1 MVTVASMSEGMF
13 PLLCCSEKTGSQAVI
28 ATVLYRLGQKNK
40 VSNVLAF
47 WKHDQTARQAL
58 YASNIIQA
66 TGSSEEGF
74 LQPDSLM

>member
-40 VSNVLAF
+40 VSNVLAHSGNVI
-47 WKHDQTARQAL
+47 KLLARLFTQV
-58 YASNIIQA
+58 
-66 TGSSEEGF
+66 T
-74 LQPDSLM
+74 